1 MNLVDRFDGNS
12 ERGAPLIMLRRMAEV
27 SPDRLVWV
35 DLEMT
40 GLDPKK
46 CTIVEIATIVTN
58 SNLDI
63 IEEGPNLVIHQPEE
77 VLATMN
83 DYVRSLHTRSGLLDQ
98 IRASSLTLD
107 EATEQT
113 LAFIQ
118 KHTPPGVVPLCGN
131 SVWKDREF
139 LEAYMPHVVAHLH
152 YRMIDVS
159 TLKELV
165 RRWCPSREAPKKKE
179 THRALD
185 DIRESIQELAHY
197 RALFVRPIV

>member
-1 MNLVDRFDGNS
+1 MVKRQEFGPSSVVDY
-12 ERGAPLIMLRRMAEV
+12 AARMAEV

-46 CTIVEIATIVTN
+46 CAIVEIATIVTN

-63 IEEGPNLVIHQPEE
+63 IEEGPNLVIHQPEN

-83 DYVRSLHTRSGLLDQ
+83 DYVRSLHSRSGLLDQ
-98 IRASSLTLD
+98 IRASHVTLA
-107 EATEQT
+107 EATDLT
-113 LAFIQ
+113 LAFIK
-118 KHTPPGVVPLCGN
+118 KHVPSGVVPLCGN

-139 LEAYMPHVVAHLH
+139 LETYMPRIVEHLH

-185 DIRESIQELAHY
+185 DVRESIQELAHY
-197 RALFVRPIV
+197 RAMFVQPISA